1 MHALTAIPA
10 LRDNYIWRLANEHG
24 NYLLVDPGSPEV
36 LSELEHAPA
45 AILITHL
52 HRDHIDALAPLRQ
65 RWPDMPVYGPAT
77 LRDMLPDCQVLVHQQ
92 RLVLDGFAPILVL
105 EVPGHTLDHLAFVVQ
120 QQPMVLF
127 CGDTLFSAGC
137 GRLFEGS
144 PAQMHRSLQML
155 NALPAD
161 TLVCPAHEYTLANL
175 NFAALV
181 EPDNR
186 FVVDYQHQCELLRA
200 EQRPTVPSTLAIERR
215 INPFLRVSELT
226 LQQRWQQ
233 PNALE
238 LFTMLRLW
246 KNTV

>member
-1 MHALTAIPA
+1 MHELTAIPA
-10 LRDNYIWRLANEHG
+10 LRDNYIWRMTNNQG
-24 NYLLVDPGSPEV
+24 DYLLVDPGTPDIVEQ
-36 LSELEHAPA
+36 LTTAPL

-52 HRDHIDALAPLRQ
+52 HRDHIDALTPLRL
-65 RWPDMPVYGPAT
+65 RWPNIRVFGPAT
-77 LRDMLPDCQVLVHQQ
+77 LRQLYPDSHSVTHQQ
-92 RLVLDGFAPILVL
+92 QLQLDGFAPILVL

-120 QQPMVLF
+120 QHPMVLF

-144 PAQMHRSLQML
+144 PEQMHQSLQML
-155 NALPAD
+155 NTLPAD

-175 NFAALV
+175 KFAALV
-181 EPDNR
+181 EPDNS
-186 FVVDYQHQCELLRA
+186 FVVDYQQQCELLRA
-200 EQRPTVPSTLAIERR
+200 EQRPTVPSSLAIERR
-215 INPFLRVSELT
+215 INPFLRVSEFA

-238 LFTMLRLW
+238 LFTMLRRW